1 MPEQPDFLHRAVPA
15 LGRSVHRLGLATSY
29 GIDQAGVRAA
39 LDMGVQYIYWTP
51 RQTRMAE
58 PLREA
63 LKKDRS
69 RYVIATGPTFGY
81 FASSLRSAAED
92 ALRLLDTDYLD
103 IFQVFWLGKTSAWT
117 ESVQGELLR
126 LKEEGKVRAIGVSIH
141 DRERAGLLARESTL
155 DVLMVRYN
163 AAHPGAERDIFPHLA
178 VRNPMLVAYTA
189 TRWAKLLK
197 RPRGWTGRVP
207 TAADCYRFCLSNEH
221 VDVTLCGPKSLAQF
235 QENLNGLNAGPMV
248 GEEMAWMREFGKVV
262 HG

>member
-1 MPEQPDFLHRAVPA
+1 MPEQPDFLHREVPA
-15 LGRSVHRLGLATSY
+15 LGRSLHRLGLATNY
-29 GIDQAGVRAA
+29 GIDGDGIRAA
-39 LDMGVQYIYWTP
+39 LDLGIQYVFWTP
-51 RQTRMAE
+51 RQTKVA
-58 PLREA
+58 PALREA
-63 LKKDRS
+63 LKKDRQ

-92 ALRLLDTDYLD
+92 VLRKLDTDYID
-103 IFQVFWLGKTSAWT
+103 VFQVFWLGKTSAWT

-126 LKEEGKVRAIGVSIH
+126 LREEGKVRAIGVSIH

-155 DVLMVRYN
+155 DLLMVRYN

-178 VRNPMLVAYTA
+178 ARNPALVAYTA
-189 TRWAKLLK
+189 TRWNKLLK

-207 TAADCYRFCLSNEH
+207 TAADCYRFCLSSPH
-221 VDVTLCGPKSLAQF
+221 VDLTLTGPKSLAQL
-235 QENLNGLNAGPMV
+235 QESLAGLAQGPME